1 MLSDGIAY
9 VIIGFIIFI
18 FIILGAIL
26 ITPIITVIAGIYLTV
41 KNRKKEQYNTPTDET
56 QERNRKKSKNIG
68 WILIVIG
75 ILAFL
80 RAAYTIASIW
90 IYY

>member
-1 MLSDGIAY
+1 MLSEEIAY
-9 VIIGFIIFI
+9 VVICIIICI

-41 KNRKKEQYNTPTDET
+41 KNHKKEQSDTPTDET
-56 QERNRKKSKNIG
+56 QERNRKKSKNTG
-68 WILIVIG
+68 WIFIIIG